1 MTASVLVLD
10 ASVGVKWF
18 RDERG
23 SDAARALLAAHRDG
37 QTILAVDTL
46 FMYEVLGALSR
57 SHARA
62 ELDAVW
68 RDLGAWELAVIPLS
82 EELVNAATTQR
93 EALGCS
99 LYDAFSAGLASL
111 IQAPLIS
118 ADARAHGAFPS
129 VRILGE

>member
-1 MTASVLVLD
+1 MSARVYVLD

-23 SDAARALLAAHRDG
+23 SDDARTLLASHRDG
-37 QTILAVDTL
+37 KAILAVDTL

-57 SHARA
+57 SRARA

-68 RDLGAWELAVIPLS
+68 RDLSAWELTVVPLGAQ
-82 EELVNAATTQR
+82 LVDAATAQR
-93 EALGCS
+93 DLLGCS

-111 IQAPLIS
+111 VRATLIS
-118 ADARAHGAFPS
+118 ADARAHGAFPD
-129 VRILGE
+129 VRILGD

>member
-1 MTASVLVLD
+1 MTASVFVLD

-23 SDAARALLAAHRDG
+23 SHAALELLMAHRG
-37 QTILAVDTL
+37 GEVILAVDTL

-57 SHARA
+57 SRGREQLEA
-62 ELDAVW
+62 LW
-68 RDLGAWELAVIPLS
+68 RDLVDVQLAVIPLS
-82 EELVNAATTQR
+82 EELVNAAAAQR

-111 IQAPLIS
+111 VRAPLIS